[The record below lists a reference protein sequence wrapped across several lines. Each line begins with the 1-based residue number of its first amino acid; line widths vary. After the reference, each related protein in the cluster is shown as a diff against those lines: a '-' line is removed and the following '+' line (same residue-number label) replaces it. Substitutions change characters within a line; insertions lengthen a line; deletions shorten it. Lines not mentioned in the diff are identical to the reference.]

1 MHPQSIV
8 HSAVEFVD
16 GSVIAQM
23 GLPDMRGPIHYALH
37 HPDRAPADLKG
48 FDFAAFKTLT
58 FEEPDLERFPAL
70 ELGFRCIDEGS
81 DCGAVLNAADEIAV
95 DAFLREEIALP
106 DIARVNARVVDRR
119 PGLDRTVD
127 DLLRADLQAR
137 TMAREEIGALHAK
150 GPATT

>member
-1 MHPQSIV
+1 
-8 HSAVEFVD
+8 VD

-37 HPDRAPADLKG
+37 HPERAPADLKG
-48 FDFAAFKTLT
+48 FDFTGFRTLT
-58 FEEPDLERFPAL
+58 FEEPDAERFPAL

-81 DCGAVLNAADEIAV
+81 DCGAVLNAADEVAV

-106 DIARVNARVVDRR
+106 DIARVNARVMDRR

-127 DLLRADLQAR
+127 DLLRSDRQAR
-137 TMAREEIGALHAK
+137 DMAREEIDGLHARRR
-150 GPATT
+150 TTA